1 MAIAFSRSIRSL
13 KMDSFRFSVFGL
25 ALAVVLLIAWMA
37 WFFLARISIYEMSK
51 DAKLGDGGSI
61 SAKFPAERMEMIQ
74 AGQTA
79 IIQIEGKTPP
89 NGNGA
94 ESTSG
99 NNERAITAQAMV
111 MKVLKAA
118 EGEKEGQVDLM
129 LIDEFYAQELLFAAG
144 DTSPAKLMVQIEVER
159 VAPFAL
165 IQRAARQYFAA
176 APATQADQRRT
187 ED

>member
-25 ALAVVLLIAWMA
+25 ALAAVLLVAWMA
-37 WFFLARISIYEMSK
+37 WFFLARISLYEMSK
-51 DAKLGDGGSI
+51 DAKLGEDGSI
-61 SAKFPAERMEMIQ
+61 SVKFPAERMEMIQ

-79 IIQIEGKTPP
+79 NIQIEGKTPQ
-89 NGNGA
+89 NGNSP
-94 ESTSG
+94 ESPTG
-99 NNERAITAQAMV
+99 TNGRAITAHAMV
-111 MKVLKAA
+111 MKVQKAA

-129 LIDEFYAQELLFAAG
+129 LIDEFYAQELLLAAS

-176 APATQADQRRT
+176 SPATQADQRRI
-187 ED
+187 EE